1 MFFQNPKLPEELI
14 LNILQRL
21 PLNDAISFLLVSK
34 EMNAFI
40 KDDSIWRKFGAND
53 FVDFATRMKEL
64 PDNFRQFILKRQYN
78 YTLALAEDIVS
89 ILNLSRK
96 KRQQA
101 VLTPA
106 QVATMSIE
114 YVPYL
119 LADGGIIALRE
130 RLITPEQAAAMPTAK
145 HLSCLLYNNSIQ
157 ALRERLITPEQAAAM
172 PTAFHITFLIAIN
185 SSIQA
190 LREGLDLDSDSVIL
204 FIINLRTS
212 LELCI
217 AAACSGVIRPSRRA

>member
-1 MFFQNPKLPEELI
+1 
-14 LNILQRL
+14 
-21 PLNDAISFLLVSK
+21 
-34 EMNAFI
+34 MNAFI

-190 LREGLDLDSDSVIL
+190 LREGLITPEQAASMPSADHLLYLLEDNSGIQA
-204 FIINLRTS
+204 LREGLITP
-212 LELCI
+212 EQ
-217 AAACSGVIRPSRRA
+217 AAAIQSSNDVRKFIMNKITESESKSSPSKKL